1 MLPLIGVIIS
11 FFTIV
16 ILLSMKKSL
25 GVAMLVG
32 ALIVGFSATNN
43 LADNISG
50 LIPTFVE
57 GVLDPIALELI
68 LLVSLVAVFGF
79 LMKELNLL
87 DDLIKVS
94 RYYLSSI
101 FFIITAIPSMIGVL
115 PMPGG
120 AVFSAPIIEP
130 IGNQMEMSRARIT
143 SLNIYYRHLWYF
155 IFPYMPSMIIASSLS
170 EINVMLMALMHLPI
184 VGMMITIGWLYF
196 NNDKKKIIQKQVSET
211 ADAEKVTPMDAVK
224 VLLPFVIVL
233 IPPLIFEISFV
244 YPLLVAIGYIILL
257 RRDFFEWH
265 YLLDGMN
272 LQLTVGVAGIM
283 VFKAFIENSEGVI
296 ILTDILIN
304 FGIPLFLLALVIPFI
319 AGLLTGNHTGAIG
332 ISYPILLSL
341 FNDSS
346 IYLLWHMIIFSSSYF
361 GYVLSPFHLCNL
373 MTVKY
378 FDISLGKYYK
388 EIILPFA
395 GTAAGIFLLSVIYY
409 FIII

>member
-25 GVAMLVG
+25 GVAMFIG
-32 ALIVGFSATNN
+32 SLIVGLSGTNN
-43 LADNISG
+43 LTENVRG
-50 LIPTFVE
+50 LFPTFVE
-57 GVLDPIALELI
+57 GILDPIALELI
-68 LLVSLVAVFGF
+68 ILVSLVAVFGF
-79 LMKELNLL
+79 LMKELKLL

-170 EINVMLMALMHLPI
+170 EINVMTIALMHIPI
-184 VGMMITIGWLYF
+184 VGMMIAIGWLYF
-196 NNDKKKIIQKQVSET
+196 NNDKRKIVQKQVREAS
-211 ADAEKVTPMDAVK
+211 DNGKVNLIDAVK
-224 VLLPFVIVL
+224 VLLPFIIVL
-233 IPPLIFEISFV
+233 IPPLIFEMSFV
-244 YPLLVAIGYIILL
+244 YPLLVAIIYIILL
-257 RRDFFEWH
+257 RRDLFKLQ

-272 LQLTVGVAGIM
+272 LKLTVGVAGIM
-283 VFKAFIENSEGVI
+283 VFKAFIEDSEGVM
-296 ILTDILIN
+296 ILTDILIG

-346 IYLLWHMIIFSSSYF
+346 MYLLWHMIIFSSSYF
-361 GYVLSPFHLCNL
+361 GYILSPFHLCNL

-378 FDISLGKYYK
+378 FDISLGKYYR
-388 EIILPFA
+388 EIIVPFA
-395 GTAAGIFLLSVIYY
+395 GTAAGIFLLSIIYY
-409 FIII
+409 FTII

>member
-1 MLPLIGVIIS
+1 MVPLIGVIIS
-11 FFTIV
+11 FFTV
-16 ILLSMKKSL
+16 VVLLSMKKSL
-25 GVAMLVG
+25 GAAMFLG
-32 ALIVGFSATNN
+32 SLIVGLSSTNN
-43 LADNISG
+43 LSENIGG
-50 LIPTFVE
+50 LIPTLIA
-57 GVLDPIALELI
+57 GIIDPIAIELI
-68 LLVSLVAVFGF
+68 ILVSLVAIFGF
-79 LMKELNLL
+79 LMKELKLL
-87 DDLIKVS
+87 NDLIDVA

-130 IGNQMEMSRARIT
+130 IGDQLKMSRARIT

-170 EINVMLMALMHLPI
+170 DINVMTIALMHVPI
-184 VGMMITIGWLYF
+184 VGIMIVIGWLYY
-196 NNDKKKIIQKQVSET
+196 NNDKKKVIQKDINENDKIEEV
-211 ADAEKVTPMDAVK
+211 KLMDALK
-224 VLLPFVIVL
+224 VLLPFIIVL
-233 IPPLIFEISFV
+233 IPPLILDMSFV
-244 YPLLVAIGYIILL
+244 YALLVAIIYIILL
-257 RRDFFEWH
+257 RRDLFEWQ

-283 VFKAFIENSEGVI
+283 VFKAFIEGSEGVM
-296 ILTDILIN
+296 ILTEILIN

-332 ISYPILLSL
+332 ISYPILLTL
-341 FNDSS
+341 FTESS
-346 IYLLWHMIIFSSSYF
+346 MYLLWHMIIFSSSYF

-378 FDISLGKYYK
+378 FNISLDKYYR
-388 EIILPFA
+388 EIAVPFA

-409 FIII
+409 FTII

>member
-1 MLPLIGVIIS
+1 MVPLIGVIIS
-11 FFTIV
+11 FFTVV

-25 GVAMLVG
+25 GAAMFLG
-32 ALIVGFSATNN
+32 SLIVGLSSTNN
-43 LADNISG
+43 LSENIGG
-50 LIPTFVE
+50 LIPTLIA
-57 GVLDPIALELI
+57 GIIDPIAIELI
-68 LLVSLVAVFGF
+68 ILVSLVAIFGF
-79 LMKELNLL
+79 LMKELKLL
-87 DDLIKVS
+87 NDLIDVA

-130 IGNQMEMSRARIT
+130 IGDQLKMSRARIT

-170 EINVMLMALMHLPI
+170 DINVMTIALMHVPI
-184 VGMMITIGWLYF
+184 VGIMIVIGWLYY
-196 NNDKKKIIQKQVSET
+196 NNDKKKIIQKEVNKNSDNVEVSLI
-211 ADAEKVTPMDAVK
+211 DAIK
-224 VLLPFVIVL
+224 VLLPFIIVL
-233 IPPLIFEISFV
+233 FPPLIFDMSFV
-244 YPLLVAIGYIILL
+244 YALFAAIIYIILL
-257 RRDFFEWH
+257 RKDLFEWQ

-283 VFKAFIENSEGVI
+283 VFKAFIEGSEGVM
-296 ILTDILIN
+296 ILTELLIG

-346 IYLLWHMIIFSSSYF
+346 MYLLWHMIIFSSSYF

-378 FDISLGKYYK
+378 FNISLDKYYR
-388 EIILPFA
+388 EIIVPFA

-409 FIII
+409 FTII

>member
-11 FFTIV
+11 FFTVV

-25 GVAMLVG
+25 GAAMFLG
-32 ALIVGFSATNN
+32 SLIVGLSSTNN
-43 LADNISG
+43 LSENIGG
-50 LIPTFVE
+50 LIPTLIA
-57 GVLDPIALELI
+57 GIIDPIAIELI
-68 LLVSLVAVFGF
+68 ILVSLVAIFGF
-79 LMKELNLL
+79 LMKELKLL
-87 DDLIKVS
+87 NDLIDVA

-130 IGNQMEMSRARIT
+130 IGDQLKMSRARIT

-170 EINVMLMALMHLPI
+170 DINVMTIALMHVPI
-184 VGMMITIGWLYF
+184 VGIMIVIGWLYY
-196 NNDKKKIIQKQVSET
+196 NNDKKKVIQKNINENDKIGEV
-211 ADAEKVTPMDAVK
+211 KLMDAIK
-224 VLLPFVIVL
+224 VLLPFIIVL
-233 IPPLIFEISFV
+233 IPPLILDMSFV
-244 YPLLVAIGYIILL
+244 YALLVAIIYIILL
-257 RRDFFEWH
+257 RRDLFEWQ

-283 VFKAFIENSEGVI
+283 VFKAFIEGSEGVM
-296 ILTDILIN
+296 ILTEILIN

-332 ISYPILLSL
+332 ISYPILLTL
-341 FNDSS
+341 FTDSS
-346 IYLLWHMIIFSSSYF
+346 MYLLWHMIIFSSSYF

-378 FDISLGKYYK
+378 FNISLDKYYR
-388 EIILPFA
+388 EIAVPFA

-409 FIII
+409 FTII

>member
-11 FFTIV
+11 FFTVV

-25 GVAMLVG
+25 GAAMFIG
-32 ALIVGFSATNN
+32 SLIVGVSSTNDI
-43 LADNISG
+43 AENISG
-50 LIPTFVE
+50 LIPTFIA
-57 GVLDPIALELI
+57 GVIDPIAIELI
-68 LLVSLVAVFGF
+68 VLVSLVAIFGY
-79 LMKELNLL
+79 LMKELELL
-87 DDLIKVS
+87 TDLIDVA

-130 IGNQMEMSRARIT
+130 IGDQMEMSSARLT

-170 EINVMLMALMHLPI
+170 NINVMTIALMHIPI
-184 VGMMITIGWLYF
+184 VGIMIVIGWIYY
-196 NNDKKKIIQKQVSET
+196 NNDKKKLIQKEVNQDIDTEEVSFL
-211 ADAEKVTPMDAVK
+211 DAIK
-224 VLLPFVIVL
+224 VLLPFIIVL
-233 IPPLIFEISFV
+233 VPPLILDISFV
-244 YPLLVAIGYIILL
+244 YALIVAILYIILL
-257 RRDFFEWH
+257 RKDLFEWK
-265 YLLDGMN
+265 YLLNGMN

-283 VFKAFIENSEGVI
+283 VFKAFIENSEGVM
-296 ILTDILIN
+296 ILTELLIN

-341 FNDSS
+341 FTDSS
-346 IYLLWHMIIFSSSYF
+346 MYLLWHMIIFSSSYF

-378 FDISLGKYYK
+378 YNISLDKYYR
-388 EIILPFA
+388 EIIVPFA

-409 FIII
+409 FTII

>member
-25 GVAMLVG
+25 GVAMFIG
-32 ALIVGFSATNN
+32 SLIVGLSGTNN
-43 LADNISG
+43 LTENVRG
-50 LIPTFVE
+50 LFPTFVE
-57 GVLDPIALELI
+57 GILDPIALELI
-68 LLVSLVAVFGF
+68 ILVSLVAVFGF
-79 LMKELNLL
+79 LMKELKLL

-170 EINVMLMALMHLPI
+170 EINVMTIALMHIPI
-184 VGMMITIGWLYF
+184 VGMMIAIGWLYF
-196 NNDKKKIIQKQVSET
+196 NNDKRKIVQKQVREAS
-211 ADAEKVTPMDAVK
+211 DNGKVNLIDAVK
-224 VLLPFVIVL
+224 VLLPFIIVL
-233 IPPLIFEISFV
+233 IPPLIFEMSFV
-244 YPLLVAIGYIILL
+244 YPLLVAIIYIILL
-257 RRDFFEWH
+257 RRDLFKLQ

-283 VFKAFIENSEGVI
+283 VFKAFIEDSEGVM
-296 ILTDILIN
+296 ILTDILIG

-346 IYLLWHMIIFSSSYF
+346 MYLLWHMIIFSSSYF
-361 GYVLSPFHLCNL
+361 GYILSPFHLCNL

-378 FDISLGKYYK
+378 FDISLGKYYR
-388 EIILPFA
+388 EIIVPFA
-395 GTAAGIFLLSVIYY
+395 GTAAGIFLLSIIYY
-409 FIII
+409 FTII

>member
-1 MLPLIGVIIS
+1 MVPLIGVIIS
-11 FFTIV
+11 FFTV
-16 ILLSMKKSL
+16 VVLLSMKKSL
-25 GVAMLVG
+25 GAAMFLG
-32 ALIVGFSATNN
+32 SLIVGLSSTNN
-43 LADNISG
+43 LSENIGG
-50 LIPTFVE
+50 LIPTLIA
-57 GVLDPIALELI
+57 GIIDPIAIELI
-68 LLVSLVAVFGF
+68 ILVSLVAIFGF
-79 LMKELNLL
+79 LMKELKLL
-87 DDLIKVS
+87 NDLIDVA

-130 IGNQMEMSRARIT
+130 IGDQLKMSRARIT

-170 EINVMLMALMHLPI
+170 DINVMTIALMHVPI
-184 VGMMITIGWLYF
+184 VGIMIVIGWLYY
-196 NNDKKKIIQKQVSET
+196 NNDKKKVIQKDINENDKIEEV
-211 ADAEKVTPMDAVK
+211 KLMDALK
-224 VLLPFVIVL
+224 VLLPFIIVL
-233 IPPLIFEISFV
+233 IPPLILDMSFV
-244 YPLLVAIGYIILL
+244 YALLVAIIYIILL
-257 RRDFFEWH
+257 RRDLFEWQ

-283 VFKAFIENSEGVI
+283 VFKAFIEGSEGVM
-296 ILTDILIN
+296 ILTEILIN

-332 ISYPILLSL
+332 ISYPILLTL
-341 FNDSS
+341 FTDSS
-346 IYLLWHMIIFSSSYF
+346 MYLLWHMIIFSSSYF

-378 FDISLGKYYK
+378 FNISLDKYYR
-388 EIILPFA
+388 EIAVPFA

-409 FIII
+409 FTII

>member
-1 MLPLIGVIIS
+1 MVPLIGVIIS
-11 FFTIV
+11 FFTV
-16 ILLSMKKSL
+16 VVLLSMKKSL
-25 GVAMLVG
+25 GAAMFLG
-32 ALIVGFSATNN
+32 SLIVGLSSTNN
-43 LADNISG
+43 LSENIGG
-50 LIPTFVE
+50 LIPTLIA
-57 GVLDPIALELI
+57 GIIDPIAIELI
-68 LLVSLVAVFGF
+68 ILVSLVAIFGF
-79 LMKELNLL
+79 LMKELKLL
-87 DDLIKVS
+87 NDLIDVA

-130 IGNQMEMSRARIT
+130 IGDQLKMSRARIT

-170 EINVMLMALMHLPI
+170 DINVMTIALMHIPI
-184 VGMMITIGWLYF
+184 VGIMIVIGWLYY
-196 NNDKKKIIQKQVSET
+196 NNDKKKVIQKNINENDKIGEV
-211 ADAEKVTPMDAVK
+211 KLMDAIK
-224 VLLPFVIVL
+224 VLLPFIIVL
-233 IPPLIFEISFV
+233 IPPLILDMSFV
-244 YPLLVAIGYIILL
+244 YALLVAIIYIILL
-257 RRDFFEWH
+257 KRDLFKWQ

-283 VFKAFIENSEGVI
+283 VFKAFIEGSEGVM
-296 ILTDILIN
+296 ILTEILIN

-332 ISYPILLSL
+332 ISYPILLTL
-341 FNDSS
+341 FTDSS
-346 IYLLWHMIIFSSSYF
+346 MYLLWHMIIFSSSYF

-378 FDISLGKYYK
+378 FNISLDKYYR
-388 EIILPFA
+388 EIAVPFA

-409 FIII
+409 FTII

>member
-11 FFTIV
+11 FFTVV

-25 GVAMLVG
+25 GAAMFLG
-32 ALIVGFSATNN
+32 SLIVGLSSTNN
-43 LADNISG
+43 LSENIGG
-50 LIPTFVE
+50 LIPTLIA
-57 GVLDPIALELI
+57 GIIDPIAIELI
-68 LLVSLVAVFGF
+68 ILVSLVAIFGF
-79 LMKELNLL
+79 LMKELKLL
-87 DDLIKVS
+87 NDLIDVA
-94 RYYLSSI
+94 RHYLSSI

-130 IGNQMEMSRARIT
+130 IGDQLKMSRARIT

-170 EINVMLMALMHLPI
+170 DINVMTIALMHIPI
-184 VGMMITIGWLYF
+184 VGIMIVIGWLYY
-196 NNDKKKIIQKQVSET
+196 NNDKKKVIQKNINENDKIGEV
-211 ADAEKVTPMDAVK
+211 KLMDAIK
-224 VLLPFVIVL
+224 VLLPFIIVL
-233 IPPLIFEISFV
+233 IPPLILDMSFV
-244 YPLLVAIGYIILL
+244 YALLVAIIYIILL
-257 RRDFFEWH
+257 RRDLFEWQ

-283 VFKAFIENSEGVI
+283 VFKAFIEGSEGVM
-296 ILTDILIN
+296 ILTEILIN

-332 ISYPILLSL
+332 ISYPILLTL
-341 FNDSS
+341 FTESS
-346 IYLLWHMIIFSSSYF
+346 MYLLWHMIIFSSSYF

-378 FDISLGKYYK
+378 FNISLDKYYR
-388 EIILPFA
+388 EIAVPFA

-409 FIII
+409 FTII

>member
-11 FFTIV
+11 FFTVV

-25 GVAMLVG
+25 GAAMFIG
-32 ALIVGFSATNN
+32 SLIVGISSTNDI
-43 LADNISG
+43 AENIGG
-50 LIPTFVE
+50 LIPTFVT
-57 GVLDPIALELI
+57 GIIDPIAIELI
-68 LLVSLVAVFGF
+68 VLVSLVAVFGY
-79 LMKELNLL
+79 LMKELELL
-87 DDLIKVS
+87 TDLIDVA

-130 IGNQMEMSRARIT
+130 IGDQMEMSSARLT

-170 EINVMLMALMHLPI
+170 NINVMTIALMHIPI
-184 VGMMITIGWLYF
+184 VGIMIIIGWIYY
-196 NNDKKKIIQKQVSET
+196 NNDKKKLIQKEVNQDCDTEEVSFL
-211 ADAEKVTPMDAVK
+211 DAIK

-233 IPPLIFEISFV
+233 FPPLILDISFV
-244 YPLLVAIGYIILL
+244 YALIVAILYIILL
-257 RRDFFEWH
+257 RKDLFEWK
-265 YLLDGMN
+265 YLLNGMN

-283 VFKAFIENSEGVI
+283 VFKAFIENSEGVM
-296 ILTDILIN
+296 ILTELLIS
-304 FGIPLFLLALVIPFI
+304 FGIPLFLLALFIPFI

-332 ISYPILLSL
+332 ISYPILLTL
-341 FNDSS
+341 FTDSS
-346 IYLLWHMIIFSSSYF
+346 MYLLWHMIIFSSSYF

-378 FDISLGKYYK
+378 YNISLDKYYK
-388 EIILPFA
+388 EIIVPFA

-409 FIII
+409 FTII

>member
-25 GVAMLVG
+25 GAAMFIG
-32 ALIVGFSATNN
+32 SLIVGLSGTNN
-43 LADNISG
+43 LTENINS
-50 LIPTFVE
+50 LFPTFVE
-57 GVLDPIALELI
+57 GILDPIALELI
-68 LLVSLVAVFGF
+68 ILVSLVAVFGF
-79 LMKELNLL
+79 LMKELKLL

-94 RYYLSSI
+94 RYYFSSI

-170 EINVMLMALMHLPI
+170 EINVMTIALMHIPI

-196 NNDKKKIIQKQVSET
+196 NNDKKKIIQKQVSEA
-211 ADAEKVTPMDAVK
+211 ADNEKINVIDAVK
-224 VLLPFVIVL
+224 VLLPFIIVL
-233 IPPLIFEISFV
+233 IPPLIFEMSFV

-257 RRDFFEWH
+257 RRDLFDWR
-265 YLLDGMN
+265 YLLEGMN

-283 VFKAFIENSEGVI
+283 VFKAFIEGSEGVM
-296 ILTDILIN
+296 ILTDILIS

-332 ISYPILLSL
+332 ISYPILLTL

-346 IYLLWHMIIFSSSYF
+346 MYLLWHMIIFSSSYF

-388 EIILPFA
+388 EIIVPFA

-409 FIII
+409 FTII

>member
-1 MLPLIGVIIS
+1 MVPLIGVIIS
-11 FFTIV
+11 FFTV
-16 ILLSMKKSL
+16 VVLLSMKKSL
-25 GVAMLVG
+25 GAAMFLG
-32 ALIVGFSATNN
+32 SLIVGLSSTNN
-43 LADNISG
+43 LSENIGG
-50 LIPTFVE
+50 LIPTLIA
-57 GVLDPIALELI
+57 GIIDPIAIELI
-68 LLVSLVAVFGF
+68 ILVSLVAIFGF
-79 LMKELNLL
+79 LMKELKLL
-87 DDLIKVS
+87 NDLIDVA

-130 IGNQMEMSRARIT
+130 IGDQLKMSRARIT

-170 EINVMLMALMHLPI
+170 DINVMTIALMHVPI
-184 VGMMITIGWLYF
+184 VGIMIVIGWLYY
-196 NNDKKKIIQKQVSET
+196 NNDKKKVIQKNINENDKIEEV
-211 ADAEKVTPMDAVK
+211 KLMDALK
-224 VLLPFVIVL
+224 VLLPFIIVL
-233 IPPLIFEISFV
+233 IPPLILDMSFV
-244 YPLLVAIGYIILL
+244 YALLVAIIYIILL
-257 RRDFFEWH
+257 RRDLFEWQ

-283 VFKAFIENSEGVI
+283 VFKAFIEGSEGVM
-296 ILTDILIN
+296 ILTEILIN

-332 ISYPILLSL
+332 ISYPILLTL
-341 FNDSS
+341 FTESS
-346 IYLLWHMIIFSSSYF
+346 MYLLWHMIIFSSSYF

-378 FDISLGKYYK
+378 FNISLDKYYR
-388 EIILPFA
+388 EIAVPFA

-409 FIII
+409 FTII

>member
-25 GVAMLVG
+25 GVAMFVG
-32 ALIVGFSATNN
+32 SLIVGFSSTNN
-43 LADNISG
+43 LTENFNS
-50 LIPTFVE
+50 LLPTFIK
-57 GVLDPIALELI
+57 GILDPIALELI
-68 LLVSLVAVFGF
+68 ILVSLVAVFGF
-79 LMKELNLL
+79 LMKELKLL

-101 FFIITAIPSMIGVL
+101 FFIITVIPSMIGVL

-130 IGNQMEMSRARIT
+130 IGNQMEMSSARIT

-155 IFPYMPSMIIASSLS
+155 VFPYMPSMIIASSLS
-170 EINVMLMALMHLPI
+170 EINVMTIALMHIPI
-184 VGMMITIGWLYF
+184 VIIMITIGWLYF
-196 NNDKKKIIQKQVSET
+196 NNDKKKVIQNQIYKE
-211 ADAEKVTPMDAVK
+211 AENEEVNLMDAVK

-233 IPPLIFEISFV
+233 IPPLIFDMSFV
-244 YPLLVAIGYIILL
+244 YPLILAIIYIILL
-257 RRDFFEWH
+257 RRDLFEWQ
-265 YLLDGMN
+265 YILAGMN

-283 VFKAFIENSEGVI
+283 IFKAFIEGSEGVM
-296 ILTDILIN
+296 ILTDLLIN
-304 FGIPLFLLALVIPFI
+304 FGIPLFLLALVIPFV

-346 IYLLWHMIIFSSSYF
+346 MYLLWHMIIFSSSYF

-378 FDISLGKYYK
+378 FNISLDKYYR
-388 EIILPFA
+388 EMIVPFA
-395 GTAAGIFLLSVIYY
+395 GTAAGIFLLSIIYY
-409 FIII
+409 FTII

>member
-11 FFTIV
+11 FFTVV

-25 GVAMLVG
+25 GAAMFLG
-32 ALIVGFSATNN
+32 SLIVGLSSTNN
-43 LADNISG
+43 LSENIGG
-50 LIPTFVE
+50 LIPTLIA
-57 GVLDPIALELI
+57 GIIDPIAIELI
-68 LLVSLVAVFGF
+68 ILVSLVAIFGF
-79 LMKELNLL
+79 LMKELKLL
-87 DDLIKVS
+87 NDLIDVA

-130 IGNQMEMSRARIT
+130 IGDQLKMSRARIT

-170 EINVMLMALMHLPI
+170 DINVMTIALMHVPI
-184 VGMMITIGWLYF
+184 VGIMIVIGWLYY
-196 NNDKKKIIQKQVSET
+196 NNDKKKVIQKNINENDKIGEV
-211 ADAEKVTPMDAVK
+211 KLMDAIK
-224 VLLPFVIVL
+224 VLLPFIIVL
-233 IPPLIFEISFV
+233 IPPLILDMSFV
-244 YPLLVAIGYIILL
+244 YALLVAIIYIILL
-257 RRDFFEWH
+257 KRDLFKWQ

-283 VFKAFIENSEGVI
+283 VFKAFIEGSEGVM
-296 ILTDILIN
+296 ILTEILIN

-332 ISYPILLSL
+332 ISYPILLTL
-341 FNDSS
+341 FTESS
-346 IYLLWHMIIFSSSYF
+346 MYLLWHMIIFSSSYF

-378 FDISLGKYYK
+378 FNISLDKYYR
-388 EIILPFA
+388 EIAVPFA

-409 FIII
+409 FTII

>member
-1 MLPLIGVIIS
+1 MVPLIGVIIS
-11 FFTIV
+11 FFTV
-16 ILLSMKKSL
+16 VVLLSMKKSL
-25 GVAMLVG
+25 GAAMFLG
-32 ALIVGFSATNN
+32 SLIVGLSSTNN
-43 LADNISG
+43 LSENIGG
-50 LIPTFVE
+50 LIPTLIA
-57 GVLDPIALELI
+57 GIIDPIAIELI
-68 LLVSLVAVFGF
+68 ILVSLVAIFGF
-79 LMKELNLL
+79 LMKELKLL
-87 DDLIKVS
+87 NDLIDVA

-130 IGNQMEMSRARIT
+130 IGDQLKMSRARIT

-170 EINVMLMALMHLPI
+170 DINVMTIALMHVPI
-184 VGMMITIGWLYF
+184 VGIMIVIGWLYY
-196 NNDKKKIIQKQVSET
+196 NNDKKKVIQKNINENDKIGEV
-211 ADAEKVTPMDAVK
+211 KLMDAIK
-224 VLLPFVIVL
+224 VLLPFIIVL
-233 IPPLIFEISFV
+233 IPPLILDMSFV
-244 YPLLVAIGYIILL
+244 YALLVAIIYIILL
-257 RRDFFEWH
+257 RRDLFEWQ

-283 VFKAFIENSEGVI
+283 VFKAFIEGSEGVM
-296 ILTDILIN
+296 ILTEILIN

-332 ISYPILLSL
+332 ISYPILLTL
-341 FNDSS
+341 FTDSS
-346 IYLLWHMIIFSSSYF
+346 MYLLWHMIIFSSSYF

-378 FDISLGKYYK
+378 FNISLDKYYR
-388 EIILPFA
+388 EIAVPFA

-409 FIII
+409 FTII

>member
-11 FFTIV
+11 FFTVV

-25 GVAMLVG
+25 GAAMFLG
-32 ALIVGFSATNN
+32 SLIVGLSSTNN
-43 LADNISG
+43 LSENIGG
-50 LIPTFVE
+50 LIPTLIA
-57 GVLDPIALELI
+57 GIIDPIAIELI
-68 LLVSLVAVFGF
+68 ILVSLVAIFGF
-79 LMKELNLL
+79 LMKELKLL
-87 DDLIKVS
+87 NDLIDVA
-94 RYYLSSI
+94 RHYLSSI

-130 IGNQMEMSRARIT
+130 IGDQLKMSRARIT

-170 EINVMLMALMHLPI
+170 DINVMTIALMHIPI
-184 VGMMITIGWLYF
+184 VGIMIVIGWLYY
-196 NNDKKKIIQKQVSET
+196 NNDKKKVIQKNINENDKIGEV
-211 ADAEKVTPMDAVK
+211 KLMDAIK
-224 VLLPFVIVL
+224 VLLPFIIVL
-233 IPPLIFEISFV
+233 IPPLILDMSFV
-244 YPLLVAIGYIILL
+244 YALLVAIIYIILL
-257 RRDFFEWH
+257 RRDLFKWQ

-283 VFKAFIENSEGVI
+283 VFKAFIEGSEGVM
-296 ILTDILIN
+296 ILTEILIN

-332 ISYPILLSL
+332 ISYPILLTL
-341 FNDSS
+341 FTDSS
-346 IYLLWHMIIFSSSYF
+346 MYLLWHMIIFSSSYF

-378 FDISLGKYYK
+378 FNISLDKYYR
-388 EIILPFA
+388 EIAVPFA

-409 FIII
+409 FTII

>member
-1 MLPLIGVIIS
+1 MVPLIGVIIS
-11 FFTIV
+11 FFTV
-16 ILLSMKKSL
+16 VVLLSMKKSL
-25 GVAMLVG
+25 GAAMFLG
-32 ALIVGFSATNN
+32 SLIVGLSSTNN
-43 LADNISG
+43 LSENIGG
-50 LIPTFVE
+50 LIPTLIA
-57 GVLDPIALELI
+57 GIIDPIAIELI
-68 LLVSLVAVFGF
+68 ILVSLVAIFGF
-79 LMKELNLL
+79 LMKELKLL
-87 DDLIKVS
+87 NDLIDVA

-130 IGNQMEMSRARIT
+130 IGDQLKMSRARIT

-170 EINVMLMALMHLPI
+170 DINVMTIALMHIPI
-184 VGMMITIGWLYF
+184 VGIMIVIGWLYY
-196 NNDKKKIIQKQVSET
+196 NNDKKKIIQKEVNKNSDNVEVSLI
-211 ADAEKVTPMDAVK
+211 DAIK
-224 VLLPFVIVL
+224 VLLPFIIVL
-233 IPPLIFEISFV
+233 FPPLIFDMSFV
-244 YPLLVAIGYIILL
+244 YALFAAIIYIILL
-257 RRDFFEWH
+257 RKDLFEWQ

-283 VFKAFIENSEGVI
+283 VFKAFIEGSEGVM
-296 ILTDILIN
+296 ILTELLIG

-346 IYLLWHMIIFSSSYF
+346 MYLLWHMIIFSSSYF

-378 FDISLGKYYK
+378 FNISLDKYYR
-388 EIILPFA
+388 EIIVPFA

-409 FIII
+409 FTII

>member
-1 MLPLIGVIIS
+1 MVPLIGVIIS
-11 FFTIV
+11 FFTVV

-25 GVAMLVG
+25 GAAMFLG
-32 ALIVGFSATNN
+32 SLIVGLSSTNN
-43 LADNISG
+43 LSENIGG
-50 LIPTFVE
+50 LIPTLIA
-57 GVLDPIALELI
+57 GIIDPIAIELI
-68 LLVSLVAVFGF
+68 ILVSLVAIFGF
-79 LMKELNLL
+79 LMKELKLL
-87 DDLIKVS
+87 NDLIDVA
-94 RYYLSSI
+94 RHYLSSI

-130 IGNQMEMSRARIT
+130 IGDQLKMSRARIT

-170 EINVMLMALMHLPI
+170 DINVMTIALMHIPI
-184 VGMMITIGWLYF
+184 VGIMIVIGWLYY
-196 NNDKKKIIQKQVSET
+196 NNDKKKVIQKNINENDKIGEV
-211 ADAEKVTPMDAVK
+211 KLMDAIK
-224 VLLPFVIVL
+224 VLLPFIIVL
-233 IPPLIFEISFV
+233 IPPLILDMSFV
-244 YPLLVAIGYIILL
+244 YALLVAIIYIILL
-257 RRDFFEWH
+257 KRDLFKWQ

-283 VFKAFIENSEGVI
+283 VFKAFIEGSEGVM
-296 ILTDILIN
+296 ILTEILIN

-332 ISYPILLSL
+332 ISYPILLTL
-341 FNDSS
+341 FTESS
-346 IYLLWHMIIFSSSYF
+346 MYLLWHMIIFSSSYF

-378 FDISLGKYYK
+378 FNISLDKYYR
-388 EIILPFA
+388 EIAVPFA

-409 FIII
+409 FTII

>member
-1 MLPLIGVIIS
+1 MLPLVGVIIS
-11 FFTIV
+11 FFTVV

-25 GVAMLVG
+25 GIAMFLG
-32 ALIVGFSATNN
+32 SLIVGLSSSNN
-43 LADNISG
+43 IAENIG
-50 LIPTFVE
+50 DLLPTFIA
-57 GVLDPIALELI
+57 GIIDPIAIELI
-68 LLVSLVAVFGF
+68 ILVSLVAVFGF
-79 LMKELNLL
+79 LMKELKLL
-87 DDLIKVS
+87 TDLIDVA

-130 IGNQMEMSRARIT
+130 IGNQMEMSDARIT

-170 EINVMLMALMHLPI
+170 DINVMTIAMMHIPI
-184 VGMMITIGWLYF
+184 VGIMIIIGWLYY
-196 NNDKKKIIQKQVSET
+196 NNDKKKIIQKEVNKNSDNVEVSLI
-211 ADAEKVTPMDAVK
+211 DAIK
-224 VLLPFVIVL
+224 VLLPFIIVL
-233 IPPLIFEISFV
+233 FPPLIFDMSFV
-244 YPLLVAIGYIILL
+244 YALFAAIIYIILL
-257 RRDFFEWH
+257 RKDLFEWQ

-283 VFKAFIENSEGVI
+283 VFKAFIEGSEGVM
-296 ILTDILIN
+296 ILTELLIG

-346 IYLLWHMIIFSSSYF
+346 MYLLWHMIIFSSSYF

-378 FDISLGKYYK
+378 FNISLDKYYR
-388 EIILPFA
+388 EIIVPFA

-409 FIII
+409 FTII

>member
-25 GVAMLVG
+25 GVAMFVG
-32 ALIVGFSATNN
+32 SLIVGFSSTNN
-43 LADNISG
+43 LTENFNS
-50 LIPTFVE
+50 LLPTFIK
-57 GVLDPIALELI
+57 GILDPIALELI
-68 LLVSLVAVFGF
+68 ILVSLVAVFGF
-79 LMKELNLL
+79 LMKELKLL
-87 DDLIKVS
+87 DDLIEVS

-101 FFIITAIPSMIGVL
+101 FFIITVIPSMIGVL

-130 IGNQMEMSRARIT
+130 IGNQMEMSSARIT

-170 EINVMLMALMHLPI
+170 EINVMTIALMHIPI
-184 VGMMITIGWLYF
+184 VVIMITVGWLYF
-196 NNDKKKIIQKQVSET
+196 NNDKKKVIQNQINKE
-211 ADAEKVTPMDAVK
+211 ADNEEVNLIDAVK

-233 IPPLIFEISFV
+233 IPPLIFDMSFV
-244 YPLLVAIGYIILL
+244 YPLILAIIYIILL
-257 RRDFFEWH
+257 RRDLFEWQ
-265 YLLDGMN
+265 YILAGMN

-283 VFKAFIENSEGVI
+283 IFKAFIESSEGVM
-296 ILTDILIN
+296 ILTDLLIN
-304 FGIPLFLLALVIPFI
+304 FGIPLFLLALVIPFV

-346 IYLLWHMIIFSSSYF
+346 MYLLWHMIIFSSSYF

-378 FDISLGKYYK
+378 FDISLDKYYR
-388 EIILPFA
+388 EMIVPFA
-395 GTAAGIFLLSVIYY
+395 GTAAGIFLLSIIYY
-409 FIII
+409 FTII